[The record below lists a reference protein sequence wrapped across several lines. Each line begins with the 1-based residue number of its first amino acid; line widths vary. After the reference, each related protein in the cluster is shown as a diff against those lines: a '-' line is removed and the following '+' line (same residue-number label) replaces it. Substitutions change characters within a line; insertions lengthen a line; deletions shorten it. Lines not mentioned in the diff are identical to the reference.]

1 MGLAGLAAA
10 GYLMVAALMSGYRTA
25 STARASRSHASD
37 YDGWLFGFVALSVT
51 LLSSMLAS
59 VLLFML
65 FLGIGVLIAPALAKA
80 ESPPWNRAGFIAV
93 SFVSIAVGVA
103 LAAFALLGA
112 AAQLTAV
119 GVRSGD
125 ADTGYGRATRA
136 VALAPWDTQLRELK
150 NEMMVQ
156 AALDHVFTGK
166 SDAAAT
172 LASAEKSLEQ
182 AAAREP
188 YEYLHPYRSAI
199 LLIGAGQKLGV
210 EYTKRGIDAGLRGL
224 RIYPN
229 SLELRTGVA
238 SGYLQLS
245 QPEKAEALLKDFWEA
260 DPNYSAIGVAYVRA
274 LIAQGKLDEAQSALT
289 IMEIR
294 FPQEQAIADL
304 QSQVSPK

>member
-1 MGLAGLAAA
+1 
-10 GYLMVAALMSGYRTA
+10 
-25 STARASRSHASD
+25 
-37 YDGWLFGFVALSVT
+37 
-51 LLSSMLAS
+51 
-59 VLLFML
+59 ML
-65 FLGIGVLIAPALAKA
+65 FLGIGVLIAPALARV
-80 ESPPWNRAGFIAV
+80 ESPPWSRAGFTAV
-93 SFVSIAVGVA
+93 SAVSITIAVA

-125 ADTGYGRATRA
+125 ADLGLTRATRA
-136 VALAPWDTQLRELK
+136 VSLAPWDTHLRELK

-166 SDAAAT
+166 SDATDTVAT
-172 LASAEKSLEQ
+172 AEKSLEQ

-199 LLIGAGQKLGV
+199 LLIGAGQKLGA
-210 EYTKRGIDAGLRGL
+210 EYTRRGIDAGLRGL

-260 DPNYSAIGVAYVRA
+260 DPNYSAIGVTYIRA
-274 LIAQGKLDEAQSALT
+274 LIAQRKLDTAQAVLT
-289 IMEIR
+289 IMKIR